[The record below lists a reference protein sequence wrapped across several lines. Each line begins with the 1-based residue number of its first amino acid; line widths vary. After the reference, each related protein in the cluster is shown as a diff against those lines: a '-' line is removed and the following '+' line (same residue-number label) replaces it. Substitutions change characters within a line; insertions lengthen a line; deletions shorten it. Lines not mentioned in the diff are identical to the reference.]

1 MKQLLSILILIVL
14 ASSCSS
20 KINKVFSKEFTEPG
34 PNYSKAVTIID
45 GKTKTIYVAGLTGEG
60 DDFET
65 QTRSTFENIKKV
77 LEMSGAGLKD
87 IITTNIY
94 IPNLTTEKVDIFRK
108 IRKELLGE
116 KNMPAS
122 TLVGIAALAAKDKL
136 IEIEVIA
143 VIENKKIK
151 TNDK

>member
-77 LEMSGAGLKD
+77 LAMSGAGFKD

-122 TLVGIAALAAKDKL
+122 TLIGIATLAAKDKL
-136 IEIEVIA
+136 IEIEAIA

-151 TNDK
+151 NK